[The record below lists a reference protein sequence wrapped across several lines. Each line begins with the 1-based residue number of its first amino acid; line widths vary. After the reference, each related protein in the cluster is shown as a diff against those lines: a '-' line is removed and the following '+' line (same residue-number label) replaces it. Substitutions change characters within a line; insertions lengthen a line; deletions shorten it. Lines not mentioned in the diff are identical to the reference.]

1 MRRATPWSVTVI
13 AFVAFISLGA
23 PDAVLG
29 VAWPDIQLEFGLP
42 SAGIGLILASSATGY
57 FLSSTFAGTV
67 MRYIPLGWLLVIST
81 GLVAVGLFGYSFV
94 PFVPWFMILAFG
106 IGAGSGA
113 IDTGLNAYATEH
125 FSATTMNWLHGF
137 FGIGAMLGPFVMTAV
152 LTSGASWQTGYV
164 LVAGFVLLMAI
175 IFVVFRRVWEEP
187 AGRREERHESSV
199 SLMTALRQ
207 RSAVVQIAVFFVY
220 CGVEVVAGQW
230 GFTVLRDRFGASEG
244 MAGFWVG
251 MYWGSIAAGRL
262 LFGPL
267 VDRVGARLIVRISL
281 VATILGAAFYVVPL
295 YEIAVAGL
303 LVTGLGLA
311 IVFPT
316 LITLTSRRLPA
327 PMVTHTVG
335 FSVAAAVAGGAAL
348 PTLAGVLKGTTGTD
362 AIPWLILVLAV
373 GTFGL
378 NELLSNQASRAD
390 GTDTAV
396 VALDP
401 AD

>member
-1 MRRATPWSVTVI
+1 MRRATPWAVTVI

-42 SAGIGLILASSATGY
+42 SAGIGLILGSSATGY

-81 GLVAVGLFGYSFV
+81 GLVAVGLFGFSFV

-125 FSATTMNWLHGF
+125 FSARTMNWLHGF

-207 RSAVVQIAVFFVY
+207 RSAGVQIAVFFVY

-230 GFTVLRDRFGASEG
+230 GFTVLRDRFGASER

-378 NELLSNQASRAD
+378 NELLSSQASRAD
-390 GTDTAV
+390 RTDTAAV
-396 VALDP
+396 ELDP

>member
-1 MRRATPWSVTVI
+1 MRRATPWAVTVI
-13 AFVAFISLGA
+13 AFIAFISLGA

-67 MRYIPLGWLLVIST
+67 LRFIPLGWLLVIST
-81 GLVAVGLFGYSFV
+81 GLVAVGLFGYSVV
-94 PFVPWFMILAFG
+94 PFVPWFMVLAFG
-106 IGAGSGA
+106 IGVGSGA
-113 IDTGLNAYATEH
+113 IDTGLNAYASEH

-152 LTSGASWQTGYV
+152 LTSGSNWQTGYV
-164 LVAGFVLLMAI
+164 LVGAFVLLMAI
-175 IFVVFRRVWEEP
+175 VFVLSRRVWEEP
-187 AGRREERHESSV
+187 AGQREERHEASV
-199 SLMTALRQ
+199 SLLTALRQ
-207 RSAVVQIAVFFVY
+207 RLAVLQIAVFFVY

-251 MYWGSIAAGRL
+251 MYWGCIAAGRL

-267 VDRVGARLIVRISL
+267 VDRVGAGLIVRISL
-281 VATILGAAFYVVPL
+281 VATILGATLYVVPD
-295 YEIAVAGL
+295 YRIAVTGL
-303 LVTGLGLA
+303 LLTGLGLA

-316 LITLTSRRLPA
+316 LITLTSRRLAP

-348 PTLAGVLKGTTGTD
+348 PTLAGVLKGTIGTD
-362 AIPWLILVLAV
+362 AIPWLILVLAA

-378 NELLSNQASRAD
+378 NELLTVRSPRPVGP
-390 GTDTAV
+390 GTNV